1 MKATKIVIIGL
12 GVSGFIAAKTA
23 KKVNPD
29 AQITIIDQKEY
40 DMFSPCG
47 LPFVMEGVID
57 EFDE

>member
-29 AQITIIDQKEY
+29 VQITIIDQKEY

-47 LPFVMEGVID
+47 LPFV
-57 EFDE
+57 